1 MDEILASIR
10 PVNPSLF
17 GGMPQGE
24 SPSQGEQ
31 PFDANQYLIN
41 KAMEIRQRMK
51 RGDLGALGN
60 VMAALPPPSAQGP
73 QQPPM
78 RA

>member
-1 MDEILASIR
+1 MDEFLASIR

-17 GGMPQGE
+17 GGMPDQN
-24 SPSQGEQ
+24 PQQTQQ

-41 KAMEIRQRMK
+41 KAMEISQRMK

-60 VMAALPPPSAQGP
+60 VMAAMPPPQQQGAP
-73 QQPPM
+73 
-78 RA
+78 AA